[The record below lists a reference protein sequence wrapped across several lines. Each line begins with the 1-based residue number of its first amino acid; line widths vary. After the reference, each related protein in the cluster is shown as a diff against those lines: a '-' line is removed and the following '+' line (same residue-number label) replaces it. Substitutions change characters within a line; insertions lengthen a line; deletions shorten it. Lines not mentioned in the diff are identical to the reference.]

1 MTMYK
6 RFRSWLEKW
15 LRLPPEPLDPM
26 GGENTLRVFR
36 AAPRYYDYRLLWWK
50 VALGFKILLSLA
62 VFLGLTIGLGAAF
75 GPLGVIGGCFLA
87 ALIVTALGF
96 TSLVSYVTIR
106 LDYEFRWYKTTDRSL
121 RIREGVWLV
130 REMTMT
136 YANIQDISVSQ
147 GPLQRL
153 FGIADLKV
161 VTAGGGGGEAH
172 QHQGTLFD
180 MHTGYFRGVDNAPEI
195 RDLMLERLRRLRDA
209 GLGDLDDAGEAS
221 STSPVLEKFAP
232 ADVLDLLRAIHD
244 EARTLRVAAHRLAGR
259 L

>member
-1 MTMYK
+1 
-6 RFRSWLEKW
+6 
-15 LRLPPEPLDPM
+15 
-26 GGENTLRVFR
+26 
-36 AAPRYYDYRLLWWK
+36 
-50 VALGFKILLSLA
+50 LSLA
-62 VFLGLTIGLGAAF
+62 VFLGLTIGLDAAF
-75 GPLGVIGGCFLA
+75 GLLGAIGGFLLA
-87 ALIVTALGF
+87 AFIVMALAF

-161 VTAGGGGGEAH
+161 VTAGGGGAGAR

-209 GLGDLDDAGEAS
+209 GLGDLDDARETSSAS
-221 STSPVLEKFAP
+221 SALSVHETSAP
-232 ADVLDLLRAIHD
+232 AGVLDLLRAIHD
-244 EARTLRVAAHRLAGR
+244 EARTLRTTAHRLVGR

>member
-1 MTMYK
+1 MYK
-6 RFRSWLEKW
+6 RFRNWLEKW

-36 AAPRYYDYRLLWWK
+36 AAPKYYEYRLLWWK
-50 VALGFKILLSLA
+50 IALGFKILLSLA
-62 VFLGLTIGLGAAF
+62 IFLALTIGLGGGF
-75 GPLGVIGGCFLA
+75 GLPGAIGGFLLA
-87 ALIVTALGF
+87 TMIVTALAF

-106 LDYEFRWYKTTDRSL
+106 LDYELRWYKTTDRSL

-153 FGIADLKV
+153 FGIANLKV

-172 QHQGTLFD
+172 RHQGTHFD
-180 MHTGYFRGVDNAPEI
+180 MHTGYFRGVDNASEI
-195 RDLMLERLRRLRDA
+195 RDLMLERLQRLRDA
-209 GLGDLDDAGEAS
+209 GLGDLDDAPEAS
-221 STSPVLEKFAP
+221 PTSSAYETSAP
-232 ADVLDLLRAIHD
+232 ADVLDLLRAIHT
-244 EARTLRVAAHRLAGR
+244 EARTLRAAAHRLPGGAPP
-259 L
+259 